1 MVIFLPLFLDA
12 LYSDWRSTKLIIME
26 DTMNYRTLFLL
37 NSLFAFLLGAVFLVV
52 PALAIGQFGVDS
64 YNSTRLMAQFF
75 GAAMLALGLLLWFA
89 RDAASE
95 VTQRRM
101 AIAML
106 VGALAGLFVTVLG
119 AFTGTLRSNGW
130 LAIVAYLLLGLGY
143 ALLLFWKREARQ

>member
-1 MVIFLPLFLDA
+1 
-12 LYSDWRSTKLIIME
+12 ME

-37 NSLFAFLLGAVFLVV
+37 NSFFAFLLGAVFLVV
-52 PALAIGQFGVDS
+52 PTLAIGQFGVDS

-95 VTQRRM
+95 TTQRRM

-119 AFTGTLRSNGW
+119 AFTGTLRTNGW
-130 LAIVAYLLLGLGY
+130 MAIVAYVLFGLGY
-143 ALLLFWKREARQ
+143 ALVLFWKREARQ